1 MEFIDLVIL
10 YLAIVVAGVYLIIF
24 YESLRKKRLRQIE
37 ARLSRSGIG
46 DIDQMSGIEFEHYLV
61 ALFRQNGY
69 RVKLTPASNDF
80 GADVILEGNERI
92 VIQAKRYSS
101 KVGIKAVQEISSAK
115 GYYNAQ
121 EAWVITNSYFTSQA
135 IKLAQATD
143 VRLVDRNNFVD
154 LILKTNETNNDE
166 NIDIKEIK

>member
-1 MEFIDLVIL
+1 MEIIDLVIL
-10 YLAIVVAGVYLIIF
+10 YLVIVVAGVYLIIF
-24 YESLRKKRLRQIE
+24 NESRRKKSLRRLE
-37 ARLSRSGIG
+37 ARLSQSGIR

-61 ALFRQNGY
+61 SLFRKNGY

-80 GADVILEGNERI
+80 GADVILEGKERI

-121 EAWVITNSYFTSQA
+121 EAWVITNNFFTSQA
-135 IKLAQATD
+135 IKLAQSTNVKLID
-143 VRLVDRNNFVD
+143 RNKLVDM
-154 LILKTNETNNDE
+154 ILKSNTHDYDE
-166 NIDIKEIK
+166 RAN